1 MARQHNTTEALA
13 PSYFPINT
21 VALLQALS
29 PLVPLSQTERARRGG
44 GVAFIAITSFSGSH
58 PASAKPVIFAIAYS
72 CSK

>member
-1 MARQHNTTEALA
+1 MVHQHNTTEALA
-13 PSYFPINT
+13 PSYFPVNT

-29 PLVPLSQTERARRGG
+29 PLVPLSQTERARRGWWLY
-44 GVAFIAITSFSGSH
+44 IAITPFSGSH